1 MSRNIIAKDKRLIYL
16 YCTGR
21 CSMSIKYVVFHFYET
36 MINFKKI
43 FSTDKMHKRINVEN
57 GCQFEIGFQV
67 FENVLKHHYS

>member
-1 MSRNIIAKDKRLIYL
+1 MSN
-16 YCTGR
+16 
-21 CSMSIKYVVFHFYET
+21 KYVVFHFYET